1 MVNRT
6 NNALE
11 RYDKRFN
18 ALFPKKPSLLEFVQI
33 VEAKRRVQ
41 ADDLR
46 QVRTNRRQEVKHDN
60 PTIPDIDRAYYVFK
74 KQYARSIKK

>member
-6 NNALE
+6 NNAQE
-11 RYDKRFN
+11 RYNKRFN
-18 ALFPKKPSLLEFVQI
+18 ALFPKKPSLFKFVQI
-33 VEAKRRVQ
+33 VEAESRVQ

-46 QVRTNRRQEVKHDN
+46 QVRTNRRREVERDD

-74 KQYARSIKK
+74 KQYERSIKK